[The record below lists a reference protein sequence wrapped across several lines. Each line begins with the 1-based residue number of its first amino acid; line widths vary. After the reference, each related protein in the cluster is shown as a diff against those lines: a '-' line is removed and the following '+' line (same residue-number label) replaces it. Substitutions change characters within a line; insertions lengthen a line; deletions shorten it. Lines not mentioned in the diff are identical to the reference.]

1 MRIARFW
8 RIKPVALEQDKFIYT
23 TQMVTALD
31 DKGLQIA
38 CGSDSIYYLDGRWSR
53 LHAEAQMREICL
65 ERGHHAFSIGEGR
78 SFREA
83 LAAADVAKKVHIV

>member
-8 RIKPVALEQDKFIYT
+8 RIKQAESDPSKIIMYV
-23 TQMVTALD
+23 TQ
-31 DKGLQIA
+31 I
-38 CGSDSIYYLDGRWSR
+38 GSDSICYLDGRWSR
-53 LHAEAQMREICL
+53 MRAEARAAEVCL
-65 ERGHHAFSIGEGR
+65 ERGHRAFSIGEGR